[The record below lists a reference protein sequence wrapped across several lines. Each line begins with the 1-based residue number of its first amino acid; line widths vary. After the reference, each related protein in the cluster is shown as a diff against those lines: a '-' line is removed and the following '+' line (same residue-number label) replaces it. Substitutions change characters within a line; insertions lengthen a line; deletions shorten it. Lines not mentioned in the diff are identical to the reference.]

1 MEYKEANVK
10 RGIEVRKKILSE
22 IKRYIQVHG
31 YSPSFREI
39 GEAVGLKSTSSVES
53 HIKKML
59 KSGVIE
65 TDAGAGMS
73 RAIRVPG
80 MAFVEQQ

>member
-1 MEYKEANVK
+1 MEYKEATVK
-10 RGIEVRKKILSE
+10 RGIEVRKKILSA
-22 IKRYIQVHG
+22 IKKYIQVHG

-39 GEAVGLKSTSSVES
+39 GEAVGLKSTSSVEN